1 MKKPTAKDIHAA
13 QAFAAQITLEVFEH
27 YKMEE
32 RITDGGKRAMI
43 SRTTLAEAVAKGFL
57 AGRITG

>member
-1 MKKPTAKDIHAA
+1 MKKPTRQDIEQAKAL
-13 QAFAAQITLEVFEH
+13 AFEITKRVFAH
-27 YKMEE
+27 YTMEE